1 LLEPHVT
8 ETRTQGGDVESGH
21 AVTAIAPVVA
31 GGVGVRHPG
40 GWALRLVSFRLERS
54 DLGSATLGILTPR
67 SVSSSALVEVLAG
80 RIAPSC
86 GNLRVLGYDMT
97 TASGRA
103 AARRQVGRAGR
114 AAPPMTSTSIRRH
127 VERAA
132 RRSGQPG
139 SDRGL
144 LVAAVLD
151 RLGLAPWSQVP
162 LGAAPDLIAR
172 KARLA
177 AACVHQPKLLLI
189 DGLLDRLSARDRIV
203 LADAIRD
210 VERDTAVIAFSDERD
225 TLLLVCEQVA
235 CLAGGI
241 LTGRSPDAR
250 YDPPGRSAATIAA
263 YFD

>member
-1 LLEPHVT
+1 MGIVT
-8 ETRTQGGDVESGH
+8 S
-21 AVTAIAPVVA
+21 
-31 GGVGVRHPG
+31 
-40 GWALRLVSFRLERS
+40 RS
-54 DLGSATLGILTPR
+54 PSSA
-67 SVSSSALVEVLAG
+67 ALVEVLAG

-103 AARRQVGRAGR
+103 AARRQVGTASRG
-114 AAPPMTSTSIRRH
+114 APPMASASIRRH

-144 LVAAVLD
+144 LVAAILD

-162 LGAAPDLIAR
+162 LNAAPNLIAR

-177 AACVHQPKLLLI
+177 AACVHQPKLLLVE
-189 DGLLDRLSARDRIV
+189 GLLDHLSARDRAV
-203 LADAIRD
+203 MADAIRD
-210 VERDTAVIAFSDERD
+210 FERDTAVIAFSEEPG
-225 TLLLVCEQVA
+225 TLPLVCEQVA
-235 CLAGGI
+235 TLARGILIGRTRDHRDDQAGG
-241 LTGRSPDAR
+241 PADAM
-250 YDPPGRSAATIAA
+250 AV

>member
-1 LLEPHVT
+1 
-8 ETRTQGGDVESGH
+8 VESGH

-31 GGVGVRHPG
+31 AGVGVRHPG

-54 DLGSATLGILTPR
+54 DLGTATLGILTPR
-67 SVSSSALVEVLAG
+67 SPSAAALVEVLGG

-103 AARRQVGRAGR
+103 AARRQVGTASR
-114 AAPPMTSTSIRRH
+114 AAPPMTSVSIRRY

-139 SDRGL
+139 SDRRL
-144 LVAAVLD
+144 LVAAILD
-151 RLGLAPWSQVP
+151 RLGLAPWSEVP

-172 KARLA
+172 KTRLA

-189 DGLLDRLSARDRIV
+189 DGLLDHLSARDRIV
-203 LADAIRD
+203 MADVIRD
-210 VERDTAVIAFSDERD
+210 FERDTAVIAFGDEAD
-225 TLLLVCEQVA
+225 VLLLVCQQVA
-235 CLAGGI
+235 SLARGI
-241 LTGRSPDAR
+241 LTGCCSGLPGQREGLQDTLAARPD
-250 YDPPGRSAATIAA
+250 
-263 YFD
+263 